1 MTRSRSWPGWTI
13 ACALSLAAGLTLPGC
28 DQDDP
33 APWSVD
39 LGGLSLPT
47 GGDSDFVDKTLTF
60 FAGNSASFQLT
71 LDLSH
76 VAEDAR
82 ITALSG
88 SGTELARY
96 PEDGGAGE
104 TVSIDFPGNVGMLH
118 FATDGITSAPL
129 ASGQTVV
136 FNPIPG
142 FTVPE
147 VEDEL
152 ADQVGSMPV
161 RLGEPVE
168 LFFPTGRMRYFFTVG
183 GVAGKTLDIVLDGPG
198 NTTSFAG
205 QVFINSDHTQ
215 GFIILD
221 PDLADTPDESGQGFQ
236 RIIVDPAR
244 DTLLLTVESLG
255 NAGHGRLTVLE
266 ADDDG
271 LLSVT
276 MRLVGPF
283 VGFDPVAAMTG
294 AMPAVNQAL
303 YRATAGQVRIADVT
317 IFTSPFNPFN
327 LVDDIYLLPPQGFVP
342 PAQLLG
348 KIVFSVPMPPDA
360 VNATGLARLILNA
373 KLELPLE
380 EDDGVPV
387 CPNSMMGNGAF
398 RLCWGENHNP
408 DGSTALPD
416 ESSWELLAD
425 ELGIDP
431 PSRSPA
437 DVLRFVSSVLFPI
450 SVSEN

>member
-1 MTRSRSWPGWTI
+1 M
-13 ACALSLAAGLTLPGC
+13 
-28 DQDDP
+28 
-33 APWSVD
+33 
-39 LGGLSLPT
+39 
-47 GGDSDFVDKTLTF
+47 
-60 FAGNSASFQLT
+60 
-71 LDLSH
+71 
-76 VAEDAR
+76 
-82 ITALSG
+82 
-88 SGTELARY
+88 
-96 PEDGGAGE
+96 
-104 TVSIDFPGNVGMLH
+104 
-118 FATDGITSAPL
+118 
-129 ASGQTVV
+129 
-136 FNPIPG
+136 
-142 FTVPE
+142 
-147 VEDEL
+147 
-152 ADQVGSMPV
+152 
-161 RLGEPVE
+161 
-168 LFFPTGRMRYFFTVG
+168 
-183 GVAGKTLDIVLDGPG
+183 
-198 NTTSFAG
+198 
-205 QVFINSDHTQ
+205 
-215 GFIILD
+215 
-221 PDLADTPDESGQGFQ
+221 GFQ
-236 RIIVDPAR
+236 RIIVAPAR

-317 IFTSPFNPFN
+317 IFTSLFNPFN

-342 PAQLLG
+342 PAQLLD

-373 KLELPLE
+373 KLGLPLE

-408 DGSTALPD
+408 DGSTALLD

-450 SVSEN
+450 LVSEN